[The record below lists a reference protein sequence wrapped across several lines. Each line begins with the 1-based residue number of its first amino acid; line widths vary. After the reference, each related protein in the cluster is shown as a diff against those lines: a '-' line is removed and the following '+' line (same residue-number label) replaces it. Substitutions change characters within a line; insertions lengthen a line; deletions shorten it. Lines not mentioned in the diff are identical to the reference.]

1 MGCSGIHSKYW
12 LATQT
17 NPLFLSVQTPWK
29 LCYVRRG
36 RDRQEKSRP
45 RKAPSVAAK
54 VAEVEEITMIWTT
67 LKERKSLCLSVCES
81 ESVCVCVCV
90 SPSLCVCVSV
100 YLSVLTPR
108 PNPRKLEGP
117 CPPRRPTTLFPYL
130 PSHMLHPSSV
140 CSHPVCLSV
149 CPYTTSMTGI
159 VLLASLFWSS
169 LSPVFDW

>member
-1 MGCSGIHSKYW
+1 MKIM
-12 LATQT
+12 
-17 NPLFLSVQTPWK
+17 
-29 LCYVRRG
+29 LC
-36 RDRQEKSRP
+36 Q
-45 RKAPSVAAK
+45 
-54 VAEVEEITMIWTT
+54 
-67 LKERKSLCLSVCES
+67 ERKRQTGKEQAEESAVSGSKSSRSRRNNNDLDNSERKKEPVSFCVCES

-100 YLSVLTPR
+100 YLSVLTPP

-159 VLLASLFWSS
+159 VLLASLF
-169 LSPVFDW
+169 